1 MQTLKIT
8 DYTIVQTLDAIRHPQ
23 HYTINAS
30 FAVEPPAEETEP
42 ATDSYLFYA
51 SRSLNNLSTLYTSET
66 FSTTLTDYS
75 NAEYDSNGGF
85 IFSADESNTFY
96 GFESLTAS
104 IDSNGLSYLIWNN
117 PMQADTIEAKTS
129 PTLSFDQIDA
139 IAKAQIDFMSI
150 WNSSPFD
157 PLSIADCEYTVTSIE
172 YGLIRISDSKHK
184 SYSLVPAW
192 FYMLKPD
199 ESGIL
204 YKSSYVIINA
214 IDGSIYNPF
223 IGTLEPTDNN
233 QTNK

>member
-1 MQTLKIT
+1 MQ
-8 DYTIVQTLDAIRHPQ
+8 V
-23 HYTINAS
+23 
-30 FAVEPPAEETEP
+30 
-42 ATDSYLFYA
+42 
-51 SRSLNNLSTLYTSET
+51 
-66 FSTTLTDYS
+66 
-75 NAEYDSNGGF
+75 
-85 IFSADESNTFY
+85 
-96 GFESLTAS
+96 
-104 IDSNGLSYLIWNN
+104 
-117 PMQADTIEAKTS
+117 DTIETKTS

-172 YGLIRISDSKHK
+172 YGLIRIYDSKHK

-199 ESGIL
+199 EAGIL

-223 IGTLEPTDNN
+223 IGTLEPTDNS
-233 QTNK
+233 QTEK